1 MFILIIGVLIVFCI
15 LLFICYSYMQNQ
27 RSKYVTQMY
36 KEFKEQYG
44 SDTQIAMGFS
54 QTNIFSKAMTLMV
67 AVNPEDHRVVDA
79 WAVTDENMEIEG
91 RTCAEYLGIDISK
104 YAGDAKKRSDKDL
117 LMRKPTQIKTAKEK
131 AFSMAVMQI
140 LNQE

>member
-1 MFILIIGVLIVFCI
+1 MFILVIGVLIIFCI

-44 SDTQIAMGFS
+44 FS
-54 QTNIFSKAMTLMV
+54 QTNVFSKAITLML
-67 AVNPEDHRVVDA
+67 AVNPEDHRVIDA
-79 WAVTDENMEIEG
+79 WAVTDKDMEIEG
-91 RTCAEYLGIDISK
+91 RTCTEYLGMDISK
-104 YAGDAKKRSDKDL
+104 YAREDKMKSDKDL
-117 LMRKPTQIKTAKEK
+117 LMRKPVQVRTSKEK
-131 AFSMAVMQI
+131 AFAMAVKQI